1 MSDPFSSML
10 INPPGNTISTFPFC
24 IHLQN
29 SNTFILISLWVTLAN
44 FIFTH
49 SEDLWL
55 WVLSIC
61 ALDIVWNGLAHNQT
75 YTSQNWSTPVHLVQV
90 TIILLSFN
98 MPNLGSDYCS
108 YHKCKIIKYAAEN
121 QFNLNIEFIEGV
133 YIIFK
138 KETHNRISNTQTH
151 AVYPNGSVTYYHS
164 FTLIFNSDYKF
175 ESSGISYTFRHPK
188 TCWQRS
194 APRMAGIRVSPMIW
208 PIGN

>member
-1 MSDPFSSML
+1 MVYF
-10 INPPGNTISTFPFC
+10 
-24 IHLQN
+24 
-29 SNTFILISLWVTLAN
+29 TL
-44 FIFTH
+44 

-61 ALDIVWNGLAHNQT
+61 ALDTAWNGQARNQT

-90 TIILLSFN
+90 TIVLFSFN
-98 MPNLGSDYCS
+98 MPNLGSDYSS

-133 YIIFK
+133 YIILLK
-138 KETHNRISNTQTH
+138 KHTIRFQTLKH
-151 AVYPNGSVTYYHS
+151 AVYPNGSVTYYYS

-175 ESSGISYTFRHPK
+175 ESSVISYTFRHPK

-194 APRMAGIRVSPMIW
+194 APRMAGIRLSPMIW